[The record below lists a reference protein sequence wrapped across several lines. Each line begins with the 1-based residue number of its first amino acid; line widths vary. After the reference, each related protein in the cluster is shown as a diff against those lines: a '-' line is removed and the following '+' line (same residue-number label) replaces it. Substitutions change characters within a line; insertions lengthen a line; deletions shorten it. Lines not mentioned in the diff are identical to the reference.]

1 MKFNQ
6 YDSFGDLS
14 RFPVLTREQEHTLG
28 TAMVAGRI
36 AKEQLATATKF
47 SARERKSLELAVKRG
62 AEARQQFITCNVKL
76 AIKIA
81 SPRRPV
87 GMTRDD
93 LIQEAILGMQH
104 AVDKFDPEKG
114 FKFSTYATWW
124 IKQAL
129 QRATQKYS
137 RTIALPED
145 VFQEVNALWRAEN
158 ELLAQFGEPPS
169 EAMLADEMNI
179 SIDRVRQLRRWSMD
193 TYSLDA
199 PLDSADGAVTLQDI
213 YVDSDAEDFTELHVT
228 SFEAQMVADELAK
241 ALSVTE
247 REVVMEHLGLA
258 SGQGASLES
267 VAKRKGMTRNQA
279 RWVEQK
285 GFNAVRNAP
294 QIRELGEVF

>member
-1 MKFNQ
+1 
-6 YDSFGDLS
+6 
-14 RFPVLTREQEHTLG
+14 
-28 TAMVAGRI
+28 
-36 AKEQLATATKF
+36 
-47 SARERKSLELAVKRG
+47 
-62 AEARQQFITCNVKL
+62 
-76 AIKIA
+76 
-81 SPRRPV
+81 
-87 GMTRDD
+87 
-93 LIQEAILGMQH
+93 
-104 AVDKFDPEKG
+104 
-114 FKFSTYATWW
+114 
-124 IKQAL
+124 
-129 QRATQKYS
+129 
-137 RTIALPED
+137 
-145 VFQEVNALWRAEN
+145 
-158 ELLAQFGEPPS
+158 
-169 EAMLADEMNI
+169 MLADEMNI

-247 REVVMEHLGLA
+247 REVVMEHLGLE